1 MTLLGSLLGVGA
13 RGATLPLRGTV
24 VIADAGLAFE
34 RRARAALTAA
44 AGRLA
49 LDTLDAV
56 LASDAIDR
64 VLERVEAA
72 GVAQHVAQRMLED
85 GIAEQIVV
93 RVLQGPELEQIVT
106 SAVDSDS
113 TRDGLA
119 RVLES
124 EAIERLLDRLL
135 LSPAGER
142 LVAQVLGSPLLKETV
157 TRLLESEELWI
168 LVDEIARSPSVT
180 EAITS
185 QSASFV
191 GQVTDRVR
199 VSSRDADAWVE
210 RAARRMGRRRKD
222 DAGPR
227 AAGGDGLPSGDEE
240 TLPPPAL
247 RPSTQGP

>member
-1 MTLLGSLLGVGA
+1 MSLVGSLISVGA
-13 RGATLPLRGTV
+13 RAATLPLSGAV
-24 VIADAGLAFE
+24 AIVDAGLEIE
-34 RRARAALTAA
+34 RRTRSALTAA
-44 AGRLA
+44 AAGLA
-49 LDTLDAV
+49 LDALDAV

-64 VLERVEAA
+64 VLERIETA

-93 RVLQGPELEQIVT
+93 RVVQGPELEQIVT
-106 SAVDSDS
+106 NAVDSDS

-142 LVAQVLGSPLLKETV
+142 LVAQVLGSPLLSETV

-185 QSASFV
+185 QSASFADT
-191 GQVTDRVR
+191 VTDRVR
-199 VSSRDADAWVE
+199 MSSRDADAWVE
-210 RAARRMGRRRKD
+210 RTARRIGRRRKKE
-222 DAGPR
+222 AGPT
-227 AAGGDGLPSGDEE
+227 AAPKGPVAPGGEE
-240 TLPPPAL
+240 TPPTL
-247 RPSTQGP
+247 RPSTHGP

>member
-1 MTLLGSLLGVGA
+1 MSLVGSLLSVGTRGV
-13 RGATLPLRGTV
+13 TLPLSGAV
-24 VIADAGLAFE
+24 VLVDAALAVE
-34 RRARAALTAA
+34 RRTRAALTAA

-56 LASDAIDR
+56 LASDAVDL
-64 VLERVEAA
+64 VLERIETA

-85 GIAEQIVV
+85 GIAEQIVT

-106 SAVDSDS
+106 NAVDSER

-124 EAIERLLDRLL
+124 EAVERLLDRLL
-135 LSPAGER
+135 SSPAGER
-142 LVAQVLGSPLLKETV
+142 LVAQVLGSPLLTETV
-157 TRLLESEELWI
+157 TRLLESEQLWI

-191 GQVTDRVR
+191 DQVSDRVR

-210 RAARRMGRRRKD
+210 RTARRFGRRRKN
-222 DAGPR
+222 DAGPKS
-227 AAGGDGLPSGDEE
+227 AGFDPLTPGEEAPPS
-240 TLPPPAL
+240 TL
-247 RPSTQGP
+247 RPSPDRP

>member
-1 MTLLGSLLGVGA
+1 MSFVGSLVSVGA
-13 RGATLPLRGTV
+13 RGATLPLRGAV
-24 VIADAGLAFE
+24 VMAEVALALE
-34 RRARAALTAA
+34 RRTRAALTEAG
-44 AGRLA
+44 GRLA
-49 LDTLDAV
+49 LDALDAV

-64 VLERVEAA
+64 VLERVETA

-85 GIAEQIVV
+85 GIAEQIVT

-106 SAVDSDS
+106 NAVDSDS

-124 EAIERLLDRLL
+124 QAIERLLDRLL

-191 GQVTDRVR
+191 DTVTDRVR
-199 VSSRDADAWVE
+199 MSSRGADAWVE
-210 RAARRMGRRRKD
+210 RTARRVGRRRKD
-222 DAGPR
+222 DAGPK
-227 AAGGDGLPSGDEE
+227 AAPKDPVSPGGDDAA
-240 TLPPPAL
+240 PPAL
-247 RPSTQGP
+247 RPSTHGS

>member
-1 MTLLGSLLGVGA
+1 MGLVGSLLSVGA
-13 RGATLPLRGTV
+13 RGTTFPLRRAA
-24 VIADAGLAFE
+24 VIVDAGLSLE
-34 RRARAALTAA
+34 RRARGALTAA

-64 VLERVEAA
+64 VLERIETA

-85 GIAEQIVV
+85 GIAEQIVT

-106 SAVDSDS
+106 RAVDSDS

-124 EAIERLLDRLL
+124 EAIERLVDRLL
-135 LSPAGER
+135 SSPAGER
-142 LVAQVLGSPLLKETV
+142 LVAQVLGSPLLNETV
-157 TRLLESEELWI
+157 TRLLESEELWL

-185 QSASFV
+185 QSATFV
-191 GQVTDRVR
+191 DQVTDRVR

-210 RAARRMGRRRKD
+210 RAARRIGRRRKD
-222 DAGPR
+222 GAGPQAPDAR
-227 AAGGDGLPSGDEE
+227 LVAPDGEK
-240 TLPPPAL
+240 PPTL
-247 RPSTQGP
+247 RPSAG

>member
-1 MTLLGSLLGVGA
+1 MSLVGSLLSVGA
-13 RGATLPLRGTV
+13 RGATLPVKGAV
-24 VIADAGLAFE
+24 VVVDAGFALE
-34 RRARAALTAA
+34 RRTRAALTPA
-44 AGRLA
+44 AGRLM
-49 LDTLDAV
+49 LDALDAV

-64 VLERVEAA
+64 VLERIETA

-85 GIAEQIVV
+85 GIAEQIVT

-106 SAVDSDS
+106 NAMDSEH

-124 EAIERLLDRLL
+124 EAVERLLDRLL
-135 LSPAGER
+135 SSPAGER
-142 LVAQVLGSPLLKETV
+142 LVAQVLGSPLLAETV
-157 TRLLESEELWI
+157 TRLLESEELWV

-191 GQVTDRVR
+191 DQVTDRVR

-210 RAARRMGRRRKD
+210 RTARRIGRRRKNG
-222 DAGPR
+222 AGPTAPR
-227 AAGGDGLPSGDEE
+227 KELPAPDGEDA
-240 TLPPPAL
+240 PPPTL
-247 RPSTQGP
+247 RPSAGGA

>member
-1 MTLLGSLLGVGA
+1 MGLVGSLFSVGA
-13 RGATLPLRGTV
+13 RGATLPLRGAA
-24 VIADAGLAFE
+24 VIADAGLILE
-34 RRARAALTAA
+34 RRTRATLTAA

-49 LDTLDAV
+49 LDALDAV
-56 LASDAIDR
+56 FASDAIDR
-64 VLERVEAA
+64 VLERVETA

-85 GIAEQIVV
+85 GIAEQIVT

-106 SAVDSDS
+106 NAVDSDS

-135 LSPAGER
+135 SSPAGER
-142 LVAQVLGSPLLKETV
+142 LVAQVLGSPLLTETV
-157 TRLLESEELWI
+157 TRLLESEELWM

-191 GQVTDRVR
+191 DQVTDRVR

-210 RAARRMGRRRKD
+210 RAARRIGRRRKN
-222 DAGPR
+222 DAGPK
-227 AAGGDGLPSGDEE
+227 AAGSDGLPPGGEQ
-240 TLPPPAL
+240 TAPPSTL
-247 RPSTQGP
+247 RPSTNGP